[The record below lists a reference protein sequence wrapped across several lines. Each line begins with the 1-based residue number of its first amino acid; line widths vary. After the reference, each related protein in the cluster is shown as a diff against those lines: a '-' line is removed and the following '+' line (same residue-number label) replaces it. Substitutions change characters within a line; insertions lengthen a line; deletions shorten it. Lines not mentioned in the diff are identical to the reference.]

1 MARAFFRRHTA
12 LILDEPSSNLDPEA
26 EHRLFE
32 ELRKLTAG
40 KTVLFT
46 SHRLS
51 NVSLADR
58 IVVLEHG
65 VVLEDGTREALL
77 QQRGRFAEL
86 FQYQK
91 EHFETQAEKGEG
103 ALS

>member
-1 MARAFFRRHTA
+1 M
-12 LILDEPSSNLDPEA
+12 
-26 EHRLFE
+26 
-32 ELRKLTAG
+32 
-40 KTVLFT
+40 
-46 SHRLS
+46 
-51 NVSLADR
+51 
-58 IVVLEHG
+58 
-65 VVLEDGTREALL
+65 VLEDGTREALL

>member
-1 MARAFFRRHTA
+1 MPDRNGKIFYTSITSLSH
-12 LILDEPSSNLDPEA
+12 IS
-26 EHRLFE
+26 
-32 ELRKLTAG
+32 KLTAG

-91 EHFETQAEKGEG
+91 EHFETQAGKGEE